1 MCTSGIFLPSETSS
15 ELPPSFFQGQ
25 VVHSEA
31 ALASLNGSAP
41 LAATMR
47 LQPRYMTHMT
57 IESFHEMYMLW
68 CQGAAVP
75 EDEIASSR
83 CFREVYESTWKG
95 KLRMRTVLEGY
106 LLLEPDIANNS
117 SAEVTVLLKAIDWAE
132 EELARQ
138 GKSLPEHLILE
149 DFVQVILENVKPARG
164 RKLKAELLPG
174 TLDFKSY
181 VSQLG
186 VEVAGLVNTYH
197 DVADPNHCWR
207 FIRRSDLPVYDDA
220 TDESWVPVEIPGED
234 YPHDASDCVLLV
246 KHLVNSPSLS
256 QSPLV
261 LLPASFQKLLKKPL
275 EALPRKLVADRARKE
290 WEKFAPGPV
299 KKVTVTQGNH
309 ADAVPKKRGRPRK
322 KPEPVVG
329 EKPEGE
335 ILNEPAKKAKTSR
348 AAAIKAQGEGEIVFG
363 PSSRKRG
370 TVVPPAPADPCPII
384 GDGMGSNARDGMPPW
399 PTRATFAGRKKPT
412 DTESAK
418 LFDSRR
424 EKFYQLAPSTLWRD
438 GKERV
443 YWKLCVEHESAEK
456 GIEEFLKK
464 ENACPD
470 ASSHGPAASRGRVAG
485 RGKGGGKC
493 KAAKPNAKEPGRK
506 RARGKASLKN

>member
-1 MCTSGIFLPSETSS
+1 
-15 ELPPSFFQGQ
+15 
-25 VVHSEA
+25 
-31 ALASLNGSAP
+31 
-41 LAATMR
+41 
-47 LQPRYMTHMT
+47 MTHMT

-95 KLRMRTVLEGY
+95 KLRMRTV
-106 LLLEPDIANNS
+106 S
-117 SAEVTVLLKAIDWAE
+117 QH
-132 EELARQ
+132 ARWRSCTHIFGQ
-138 GKSLPEHLILE
+138 

-290 WEKFAPGPV
+290 FRKTADLVEKEPWWEKFAPGPV
-299 KKVTVTQGNH
+299 KKVTVMQGNH

-348 AAAIKAQGEGEIVFG
+348 AAAIKAQGEGEIVFWALLQETG
-363 PSSRKRG
+363 HCG
-370 TVVPPAPADPCPII
+370 A
-384 GDGMGSNARDGMPPW
+384 
-399 PTRATFAGRKKPT
+399 TRRKKPT

-506 RARGKASLKN
+506 RARGK

>member
-1 MCTSGIFLPSETSS
+1 MELPSDDEQGPEIHAGPNLLEMTHKAIPDPPLKTPARKRLEFLEDAQNPWLKRHRLKNFK
-15 ELPPSFFQGQ
+15 ELQCAHLAFSCQ

-41 LAATMR
+41 L
-47 LQPRYMTHMT
+47 
-57 IESFHEMYMLW
+57 
-68 CQGAAVP
+68 
-75 EDEIASSR
+75 
-83 CFREVYESTWKG
+83 
-95 KLRMRTVLEGY
+95 VLEGY

-299 KKVTVTQGNH
+299 KKVTVMQGNH